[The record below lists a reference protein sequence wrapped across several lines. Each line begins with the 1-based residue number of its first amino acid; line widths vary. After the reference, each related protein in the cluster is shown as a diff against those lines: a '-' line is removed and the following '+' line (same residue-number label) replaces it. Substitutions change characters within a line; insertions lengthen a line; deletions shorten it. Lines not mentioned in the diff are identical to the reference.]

1 MRRLFQ
7 FLKRFRDFLVFT
19 ILQVFVL
26 TLFINGKNY
35 HSTKMTNTS
44 SVLIG
49 WFMEKKYEISK
60 HLYLAD
66 ANKQLMEENAR
77 LRGLLPSSYFQLQG
91 NAYSVN
97 DTLMKQQFE
106 YIPAT
111 VINSTANKAN
121 NYFTLNRGS
130 SNGIEI
136 GMGVISSEGLIGI
149 VIDVSTTYAIVM
161 TMLSNDIKVNVK
173 LKENNEYWLLNWD
186 GRDKEIGQIQQ
197 VKRDV
202 PLEIGDNV
210 VTRGGDKQFPEGI
223 AAGTISEII
232 STDGEQTIS
241 LNIKLAVNFNAVYHV
256 YVIKNLLKNE
266 QIELEDRILEN
277 E

>member
-1 MRRLFQ
+1 
-7 FLKRFRDFLVFT
+7 
-19 ILQVFVL
+19 
-26 TLFINGKNY
+26 
-35 HSTKMTNTS
+35 
-44 SVLIG
+44 
-49 WFMEKKYEISK
+49 
-60 HLYLAD
+60 
-66 ANKQLMEENAR
+66 
-77 LRGLLPSSYFQLQG
+77 
-91 NAYSVN
+91 
-97 DTLMKQQFE
+97 
-106 YIPAT
+106 
-111 VINSTANKAN
+111 
-121 NYFTLNRGS
+121 
-130 SNGIEI
+130 
-136 GMGVISSEGLIGI
+136 MGVISSEGLIGI